1 MTKYRFDQIALNS
14 TEKKKPVEED
24 RFTYLGLEH
33 LDSGSLKVSRYGSE
47 VAPIGEKLVMRKG
60 DVLFGK
66 RRAYQKKVAIAPFD
80 GIFSAHGMVLRPKE
94 DVVDKDFFP
103 LFISSDYF
111 LDAAIKISVGSLSPT
126 INWRDLKE
134 LEFELPDLESQ
145 KRLASTLWAMNETMD
160 SYKELIAATDEL
172 VKSQFID
179 MFGNLGEDEK
189 GWGLTTLGKCCELNP
204 RRLKDIDDELLV
216 SFVPMPA
223 VSEDG
228 RIDTT
233 ETKKYA
239 EVKKGFTYFAE
250 NDVLFAKITPCMEN
264 GKGCIAGGLVNGLG
278 AGSTEFHVLRP
289 IAGKSNPYWLYI
301 LTMQEAFRS
310 SARKAMTG
318 TGGQLRVPSGFLEN
332 YPITMPPI
340 DLQETFE
347 EMVRQSDKSK
357 FVAQIASN
365 LNLSRCSGISTGITK
380 DGNCHRFPKFY

>member
-172 VKSQFID
+172 VKSQFIEW
-179 MFGNLGEDEK
+179 FGDFK
-189 GWGLTTLGKCCELNP
+189 TNP
-204 RRLKDIDDELLV
+204 RGLPIVDIDDLFEVGSSKRVLQKDWKSEGIPFYRAREIVILSEKGYVDNELFITPKMYEEYAKRYGIPVAGDIMVTGVGTLGVCYLVKEEDKFYYKDGNTLCFHNKGKVNSRFILECYKMPFIREQIESNAGGTTVGTYTIVNAKKTKVFYPPVEEQERFV
-216 SFVPMPA
+216 SFV
-223 VSEDG
+223 E
-228 RIDTT
+228 
-233 ETKKYA
+233 
-239 EVKKGFTYFAE
+239 
-250 NDVLFAKITPCMEN
+250 
-264 GKGCIAGGLVNGLG
+264 
-278 AGSTEFHVLRP
+278 
-289 IAGKSNPYWLYI
+289 
-301 LTMQEAFRS
+301 
-310 SARKAMTG
+310 
-318 TGGQLRVPSGFLEN
+318 
-332 YPITMPPI
+332 
-340 DLQETFE
+340 
-347 EMVRQSDKSK
+347 QSDKSK
-357 FVAQIASN
+357 FELEQALSELNATYKRIIAEN
-365 LNLSRCSGISTGITK
+365 LG
-380 DGNCHRFPKFY
+380 